1 MITNE
6 EALMLQ
12 TLKEKMGIKLYNPE
26 VRAFQKFLTLYADA
40 SGHSLYTSSTKDA
53 MKSDFIV
60 SVGGA
65 LRNDSPGLKYSFNNV
80 QKMNKGAGLY
90 FHPVGDTLI
99 DSFGKTV
106 ECFAHKVGLEE
117 ATLYLVLELFADK
130 DKLSSDVK
138 DYIAELG
145 GAEGLIDLVGGDSK
159 KFMKGFPKMMKKK
172 ERFTL
177 MVGEDY
183 YYHDRADNLAK
194 LTALIEMTAGF
205 NVVMNP
211 PKSNALGV
219 AIICDLDDKA
229 EGYTVGYNENG
240 DFRLSA
246 LGDAK
251 GDINSLDM
259 PAFNQQE
266 GTVTNLSKRVVPTN
280 VALPYG
286 GYELNDLMKELVS
299 APEETID
306 WTKLLPTD
314 RGYKAVEFDS
324 LENYYDNAGNEH
336 IGYLLNLLQ
345 EERDLPKVE
354 KFYDD
359 TLLDGD
365 IVYRCNPARQFNDF
379 TAKAHQIFEPFG
391 LYVSSEKAKS
401 LAKKVKVVFEE
412 GSIVVDVIED
422 KKMKGDIV
430 ALSDFKS
437 AENVYGLF
445 NGSRYASVSIKEV

>member
-1 MITNE
+1 
-6 EALMLQ
+6 
-12 TLKEKMGIKLYNPE
+12 
-26 VRAFQKFLTLYADA
+26 
-40 SGHSLYTSSTKDA
+40 
-53 MKSDFIV
+53 
-60 SVGGA
+60 
-65 LRNDSPGLKYSFNNV
+65 
-80 QKMNKGAGLY
+80 
-90 FHPVGDTLI
+90 
-99 DSFGKTV
+99 
-106 ECFAHKVGLEE
+106 
-117 ATLYLVLELFADK
+117 
-130 DKLSSDVK
+130 
-138 DYIAELG
+138 
-145 GAEGLIDLVGGDSK
+145 
-159 KFMKGFPKMMKKK
+159 MKGFDKMMKKK

-194 LTALIEMTAGF
+194 LIALIEMTAGF

-219 AIICDLDDKA
+219 ATICDLDDEV

-246 LGDAK
+246 LGD
-251 GDINSLDM
+251 GDLDM

-286 GYELNDLMKELVS
+286 GYELNDLMKAVIS

-314 RGYKAVEFDS
+314 RGYQAVEFDS
-324 LENYYDNAGNEH
+324 LDNYYDNAGNEH
-336 IGYLLNLLQ
+336 RGYLLSVVSAK
-345 EERDLPKVE
+345 RDLPKVD

-365 IVYRCNPARQFNDF
+365 IVYRCNPPRQFNDF

-391 LYVSSEKAKS
+391 LYVSSAKAESLGKKS
-401 LAKKVKVVFEE
+401 RSGIRRGKHHC
-412 GSIVVDVIED
+412 
-422 KKMKGDIV
+422 
-430 ALSDFKS
+430 
-437 AENVYGLF
+437 
-445 NGSRYASVSIKEV
+445 